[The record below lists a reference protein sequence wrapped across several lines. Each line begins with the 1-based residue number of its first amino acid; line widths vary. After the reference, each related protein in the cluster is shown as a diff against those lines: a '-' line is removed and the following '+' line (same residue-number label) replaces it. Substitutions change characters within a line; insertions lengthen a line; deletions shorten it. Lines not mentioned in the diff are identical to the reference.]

1 MARRTIRRPLVL
13 ALALGLLP
21 AAASAEDLLQTY
33 EQARQSDPTLAQA
46 ESTRLATKEDRV
58 QARARL
64 LPSLTGEARF
74 SRTRTDSKY
83 AGGSGNDDPN
93 DPNGP
98 NGQPIPLGTKIS
110 NESSTRSYG
119 LNASQ
124 VIYNR
129 SLIKGLQ
136 SQTKLSEASDY
147 TFESAGQDLIV
158 RTSQAYFNVLVA
170 LENLAATV
178 ASETALQKQF
188 DYTTKRLEVGL
199 APITDVHE
207 ARAQYDNARAQTI
220 IARNTVEDNY
230 QALSQITGQP
240 VTTLKALPAD
250 FKPNLPESQ
259 QVDAWVDNAVNSNP
273 SLHAQKLQVESADLA
288 VETAR
293 AGHWPTLALNGGYS
307 DNTGWSDR
315 DLLGRTFETPASTT
329 RGPTFGITLSIPLY
343 SGGAVQSG
351 VRQALARRDAAQDQ
365 YEFQRRQL
373 VRSTRSAYQNL
384 VAGISEVEARRLAV
398 VSAQAAYDASQVG
411 LEVGTRTVLDVLNN
425 QRTLLQAQQSYAQ
438 SKYNFLLN
446 RLLLEQAAGSLDI
459 ADVQDVNRLLS
470 ADAATNLAPPPAMR

>member
-1 MARRTIRRPLVL
+1 MIRRPLVL
-13 ALALGLLP
+13 ALVLGLLP

-46 ESTRLATKEDRV
+46 ESNRLATKENRV

-64 LPSLTGEARF
+64 LPSLSGEARLTR
-74 SRTRTDSKY
+74 SR
-83 AGGSGNDDPN
+83 
-93 DPNGP
+93 
-98 NGQPIPLGTKIS
+98 
-110 NESSTRSYG
+110 NESEASGARDPSDPTAPVVPRGTGITSDSTTRNYG
-119 LNASQ
+119 LSASQ
-124 VIYNR
+124 VLYNR
-129 SLIKGLQ
+129 SYIKGLQ
-136 SQTKLSEASDY
+136 SQNKLSEASDY

-250 FKPNLPESQ
+250 FKPSLPESQ
-259 QVDAWVDNAVNSNP
+259 QVDAWVDNAIATNP
-273 SLHAQKLQVESADLA
+273 ALHAQKLAVESADIDVA
-288 VETAR
+288 TAR
-293 AGHWPTLALNGGYS
+293 AGHWPTLSLNGSYG
-307 DNTGWSDR
+307 DTATWSER
-315 DLLGRTFETPASTT
+315 SVMGN
-329 RGPTFGITLSIPLY
+329 TFGLPGSSSHGPSIGVVLSIPLY
-343 SGGAVQSG
+343 AGGSIQSG
-351 VRQALARRDAAQDQ
+351 VRQALARRDAAQDV
-365 YEFQRRQL
+365 YEQQRRQL

-425 QRTLLQAQQSYAQ
+425 QRTLLQAQQAYAQ

-446 RLLLEQAAGSLDI
+446 RLLLEQSAGSLDI
-459 ADVQDVNRLLS
+459 SDVQDVNRLLS
-470 ADAATNLAPPPAMR
+470 ADAATSLAPPPTMR

>member
-1 MARRTIRRPLVL
+1 MIRRPLVL

-46 ESTRLATKEDRV
+46 ESNRLATKENRI

-64 LPSLTGEARF
+64 LPSLSGEARLTRQRNESEASGF
-74 SRTRTDSKY
+74 SDPSDPTAPVVPR
-83 AGGSGNDDPN
+83 GSG
-93 DPNGP
+93 
-98 NGQPIPLGTKIS
+98 IT
-110 NESSTRSYG
+110 NESTTRNYS
-119 LNASQ
+119 LSASQ
-124 VIYNR
+124 VLYNR
-129 SLIKGLQ
+129 SYIKGLQ
-136 SQTKLSEASDY
+136 SQNRLSEASDY
-147 TFESAGQDLIV
+147 TLESAGQDLIV

-259 QVDAWVDNAVNSNP
+259 QVDAWVDSAINTNP
-273 SLHAQKLQVESADLA
+273 ALRAQKLAVESADID

-293 AGHWPTLALNGGYS
+293 AGHWPTLSLSGSYGDTA
-307 DNTGWSDR
+307 TWSDR
-315 DLLGRTFETPASTT
+315 TVLGN
-329 RGPTFGITLSIPLY
+329 TFGLPGSASHGPSVGVTLSIPLY
-343 SGGAVQSG
+343 AGGSIQSG
-351 VRQALARRDAAQDQ
+351 VRQALARRDAAQDV
-365 YEFQRRQL
+365 YEQQRRQL

-425 QRTLLQAQQSYAQ
+425 QRTLLQAQQAYAQ

-446 RLLLEQAAGSLDI
+446 RLLLEQSAGSLDI
-459 ADVQDVNRLLS
+459 GDVQDVNRLLS
-470 ADAATNLAPPPAMR
+470 ADAATSLAPPPTMR

>member
-1 MARRTIRRPLVL
+1 MIRRPLVL

-46 ESTRLATKEDRV
+46 ESNRLATKEDRV

-64 LPSLTGEARF
+64 LPSLTGQAQFTRNRSD
-74 SRTRTDSKY
+74 SRYNGST
-83 AGGSGNDDPN
+83 GGDDDPSL
-93 DPNGP
+93 PG
-98 NGQPIPLGTKIS
+98 GQIPIGTKIS
-110 NESSTRSYG
+110 NESSNRSYG
-119 LNASQ
+119 VSAQQ

-136 SQTKLSEASDY
+136 SQSKLSEASDY
-147 TFESAGQDLIV
+147 TLESAGQDLIV

-259 QVDAWVDNAVNSNP
+259 QVDAWVENAVNSNP
-273 SLHAQKLQVESADLA
+273 SLRAYKLQVESADIN
-288 VETAR
+288 VEAAR
-293 AGHWPTLALNGGYS
+293 AGHWPTLAFSGGYTDS
-307 DNTGWSDR
+307 TGWSDR

-329 RGPTFGITLSIPLY
+329 RGPNFGITLSIPLY

-373 VRSTRSAYQNL
+373 VRSTRNAYQTL

-446 RLLLEQAAGSLDI
+446 RLLLEQSAGSLDI

-470 ADAATNLAPPPAMR
+470 ADAATNLAPPPTMR

>member
-1 MARRTIRRPLVL
+1 MIRRPLVL

-46 ESTRLATKEDRV
+46 ESNRLATKEDRI

-64 LPSLTGEARF
+64 LPSLTGEASFTR
-74 SRTRTDSKY
+74 SRTESESG
-83 AGGSGNDDPN
+83 GGSSDPTDPN
-93 DPNGP
+93 APVVP
-98 NGQPIPLGTKIS
+98 RGTDITS
-110 NESSTRSYG
+110 ENSSRRYG
-119 LNASQ
+119 VSAQQ
-124 VIYNR
+124 VVYNR

-136 SQTKLSEASDY
+136 SQNKLSEASDY
-147 TFESAGQDLIV
+147 TLESAGQDLIV

-250 FKPNLPESQ
+250 FKPTLPESQ
-259 QVDAWVDNAVNSNP
+259 QVDAWVENAVNSNP
-273 SLHAQKLQVESADLA
+273 SLRAYKLQVESADIN
-288 VETAR
+288 VEAAR

-307 DNTGWSDR
+307 DSTSWSDR
-315 DLLGRTFETPASTT
+315 RFLGQTFDQPSSSG
-329 RGPTFGITLSIPLY
+329 RGPNFGITLSIPLY

-373 VRSTRSAYQNL
+373 VRSTRNAYQTL

-425 QRTLLQAQQSYAQ
+425 QRTLLQAQQAYAQ

-446 RLLLEQAAGSLDI
+446 RLLLEQSAGSLDI
-459 ADVQDVNRLLS
+459 ADVQDVNRLLT
-470 ADAATNLAPPPAMR
+470 ANAATELAPPPTMR

>member
-1 MARRTIRRPLVL
+1 MIRRPLVL

-46 ESTRLATKEDRV
+46 ESNRLATKENRV

-64 LPSLTGEARF
+64 LPSLSGEARLTR
-74 SRTRTDSKY
+74 SR
-83 AGGSGNDDPN
+83 
-93 DPNGP
+93 
-98 NGQPIPLGTKIS
+98 
-110 NESSTRSYG
+110 NESEASGFSDPSDPTAPAIPRGAGITSDSTTRNYG
-119 LNASQ
+119 LSASQ
-124 VIYNR
+124 VLYNR
-129 SLIKGLQ
+129 SYIKGLQ
-136 SQTKLSEASDY
+136 SQNRLSEASDY

-250 FKPNLPESQ
+250 FKPSLPESQ
-259 QVDAWVDNAVNSNP
+259 QVDAWVDNAIATNP
-273 SLHAQKLQVESADLA
+273 ALRAQKLAVESADID

-293 AGHWPTLALNGGYS
+293 AGHWPTLALNGSYG
-307 DNTGWSDR
+307 DTATWSE
-315 DLLGRTFETPASTT
+315 RTVM
-329 RGPTFGITLSIPLY
+329 GNTFGLPGSASHGPSIGVTLSIPLY
-343 SGGAVQSG
+343 AGGAIQSG
-351 VRQALARRDAAQDQ
+351 VRQALARRDAAQDV
-365 YEFQRRQL
+365 YEQQRRQL

-425 QRTLLQAQQSYAQ
+425 QRTLLQAQQAYAQ

-446 RLLLEQAAGSLDI
+446 RLLLEQSAGSLDI
-459 ADVQDVNRLLS
+459 SDVQDVNRLLS
-470 ADAATNLAPPPAMR
+470 ADAATSLAPPPTMR

>member
-1 MARRTIRRPLVL
+1 MIRRPLVL
-13 ALALGLLP
+13 ALVLGLLP

-33 EQARQSDPTLAQA
+33 EQARQSDPSLSQA
-46 ESTRLATKEDRV
+46 ESNRLATKEGRV

-64 LPSLTGEARF
+64 LPSLTGDARLTRSRNDSEA
-74 SRTRTDSKY
+74 
-83 AGGSGNDDPN
+83 SGFN
-93 DPNGP
+93 DPTDP
-98 NGQPIPLGTKIS
+98 SSPSIPRGS
-110 NESSTRSYG
+110 NIRSDSTSRNYSI
-119 LNASQ
+119 NASQ
-124 VIYNR
+124 VLYNR

-136 SQTKLSEASDY
+136 SQGKLSEAADF
-147 TFESAGQDLIV
+147 TFEAAGQDLIV
-158 RTSQAYFNVLVA
+158 RTAQAYFAVLVA
-170 LENLAATV
+170 LENLAA
-178 ASETALQKQF
+178 AEAAETALQKQF

-207 ARAQYDNARAQTI
+207 ARAQYDNARALTI
-220 IARNTVEDNY
+220 TARNTVEDSY
-230 QALSQITGQP
+230 QGLSQITGQP

-250 FKPNLPESQ
+250 FKPSLPESQ
-259 QVDAWVDNAVNSNP
+259 QVDAWVDNAVRSNP
-273 SLHAQKLQVESADLA
+273 ALRAQQLAVESAEYD

-293 AGHWPTLALNGGYS
+293 AGHWPTLSLTGSYGDNATWSERTALG
-307 DNTGWSDR
+307 NT
-315 DLLGRTFETPASTT
+315 LGLPGSASH
-329 RGPTFGITLSIPLY
+329 GPSVGITFSVPLY

-351 VRQALARRDAAQDQ
+351 VRQALARRDATQDQ
-365 YEFQRRQL
+365 YEQQRRLL
-373 VRSTRSAYQNL
+373 VRNTRNAYQTL

-459 ADVQDVNRLLS
+459 ADVQDVNRLLT
-470 ADAATNLAPPPAMR
+470 ADAATNLAPPPTMR